1 MGFFKDLALIKELK
15 EKKFDLKLWHIPSSL
30 HLDLSPYS
38 TDLDI
43 LYRAT
48 DMIYAELSTP
58 TDIYIFR
65 RYVWH
70 INRPTPDMS
79 RLVRKANT
87 CYVDLEIHLVSET
100 AIQDESI
107 LQEVT
112 QQVLND
118 TYNFGELT
126 VDFASFGENAMENH
140 LKFLKEFKRK
150 FPKHAPFFKKRIAN
164 LKAVLEQKPVIS
176 KVQHS
181 ATIFKQRTYEELMS
195 EPDWT
200 LI

>member
-30 HLDLSPYS
+30 HLDLSPNS

-48 DMIYAELSTP
+48 DMIYTELSTP

-87 CYVDLEIHLVSET
+87 CYVDLEIQLVSET

-126 VDFASFGENAMENH
+126 VDSAFFGENAMENH
-140 LKFLKEFKRK
+140 LKSLKKFKRK
-150 FPKHAPFFKKRIAN
+150 FPKHAPFFKKQIAN

-195 EPDWT
+195 EQDWI

>member
-1 MGFFKDLALIKELK
+1 MGFFKDLALIKEIK
-15 EKKFDLKLWHIPSSL
+15 KKKFDKESDHP
-30 HLDLSPYS
+30 HNRFFHCYDLRNCYTPYK
-38 TDLDI
+38 
-43 LYRAT
+43 AT

-181 ATIFKQRTYEELMS
+181 STIFKQRTYEELMS

>member
-1 MGFFKDLALIKELK
+1 MGFFKDLALIKEIK
-15 EKKFDLKLWHIPSSL
+15 KKKFDKESDHP
-30 HLDLSPYS
+30 HNRFFHCHDLCNCYTPYK
-38 TDLDI
+38 
-43 LYRAT
+43 AT
-48 DMIYAELSTP
+48 DMIYAELDDP
-58 TDIYIFR
+58 DIYIIR
-65 RYVWH
+65 RYVLYV
-70 INRPTPDMS
+70 IPPTPDMS
-79 RLVRKANT
+79 WLVRKVNT
-87 CYVDLEIHLVSET
+87 CYLDL
-100 AIQDESI
+100 AIRLKSKTGICDESI

-164 LKAVLEQKPVIS
+164 LKAVLKQEPVIS
-176 KVQHS
+176 KVQY
-181 ATIFKQRTYEELMS
+181 AKTTFRQRTYEELMS
-195 EPDWT
+195 EPDWI